1 MSNLH
6 EQIEL
11 LRAEL
16 RGCIDNAER
25 FQIRAELDAAL
36 VQAADEVCEAG
47 EFVPF
52 EFPTG

>member
-16 RGCIDNAER
+16 RDCIDSAER

-36 VQAADEVCEAG
+36 VQAADEACDTG
-47 EFVPF
+47 EFPLF
-52 EFPTG
+52 ELPTG

>member
-11 LRAEL
+11 LRLEL
-16 RGCIDNAER
+16 RACIDGAER
-25 FQIRAELDAAL
+25 FQILVELDAAL
-36 VQAADEVCEAG
+36 MQAAEQACDDA
-47 EFVPF
+47 EFAPF

>member
-11 LRAEL
+11 LRLEL
-16 RGCIDNAER
+16 RVCTDGAER
-25 FQIRAELDAAL
+25 FQILVELDAAL
-36 VQAADEVCEAG
+36 VQAADEACDAG
-47 EFVPF
+47 EFAPF

>member
-11 LRAEL
+11 LRLEL
-16 RGCIDNAER
+16 RACIDSAER
-25 FQIRAELDAAL
+25 FQILIELDAAL
-36 VQAADEVCEAG
+36 VQAANEACEAG
-47 EFVPF
+47 EFAPF

>member
-16 RGCIDNAER
+16 RDCIDGAER

-36 VQAADEVCEAG
+36 VQAADEACDAG
-47 EFVPF
+47 EFAPF
-52 EFPTG
+52 EFPNG

>member
-1 MSNLH
+1 MSSLH

-16 RGCIDNAER
+16 RDCLDPNER
-25 FQIRAELDAAL
+25 FQIRIELDAAL
-36 VQAADEVCEAG
+36 VEAADEACDAG
-47 EFVPF
+47 EFAPF

>member
-16 RGCIDNAER
+16 RNCLDPNER
-25 FQIRAELDAAL
+25 FQIRADLDAAL
-36 VQAADEVCEAG
+36 VQAANQACDAG

>member
-11 LRAEL
+11 LRLEL
-16 RGCIDNAER
+16 SDCIDRAER
-25 FQIRAELDAAL
+25 YQIRIELDAAL
-36 VQAADEVCEAG
+36 VEAADEACDAG
-47 EFVPF
+47 DFAPF